1 MQLSRRPDRRQ
12 RMETLIM
19 ARPMTSLLDKE
30 ILLAT
35 DMIQPGADRWVG
47 ALVDCGNFVPAEDGR
62 IVAWRA
68 IDRRGKLFW
77 LVVSRFEAMRY
88 HATTASAHAALTE
101 GSAAFARR
109 RRAKRHWPEI
119 EALTHDLLHFRRRLT
134 VTRDDARDGGLSL
147 LAITSFCDRL
157 GLGRRFGIPGWLAA
171 MLMRLEPDI
180 GFALLAAA
188 RRQGGDLVAA

>member
-1 MQLSRRPDRRQ
+1 
-12 RMETLIM
+12 M

-68 IDRRGKLFW
+68 IDRRGQLFW

-88 HATTASAHAALTE
+88 HATTASA
-101 GSAAFARR
+101 
-109 RRAKRHWPEI
+109 RAQSSGN
-119 EALTHDLLHFRRRLT
+119 TSS
-134 VTRDDARDGGLSL
+134 DASL
-147 LAITSFCDRL
+147 LIGERYL
-157 GLGRRFGIPGWLAA
+157 GQ
-171 MLMRLEPDI
+171 MT
-180 GFALLAAA
+180 
-188 RRQGGDLVAA
+188 

>member
-1 MQLSRRPDRRQ
+1 
-12 RMETLIM
+12 M

-68 IDRRGKLFW
+68 IDRRGQLFW

-88 HATTASAHAALTE
+88 HATTASAHAALAE
-101 GSAAFARR
+101 GCAAFARR

-157 GLGRRFGIPGWLAA
+157 GLGGRVGIPGWLAA

>member
-1 MQLSRRPDRRQ
+1 
-12 RMETLIM
+12 M

-68 IDRRGKLFW
+68 IDRRGQLFW

-101 GSAAFARR
+101 GCAAFACR

-134 VTRDDARDGGLSL
+134 VTRDDARAGGLSL
-147 LAITSFCDRL
+147 LAVTSFCDRL
-157 GLGRRFGIPGWLAA
+157 GLGGRVGIPGWLAA